1 MSKMKRVTIPMSDNL
16 VKLALSNAE
25 QNIKNLMELGYLC
38 DKTKQE
44 LSYVHFDYL
53 GLIGIFSGD
62 YKVTIEISQDD
73 FDSFSHKHGVDFP
86 AFIDLEVVDIEGEED
101 GGEEEEEVKDEEL
114 KLKFIH
120 LAYVEDDELTFAL
133 KSNVQLP
140 GFEDLGDSDDD
151 DDDMKFTSYKG
162 GKPGEVVSH
171 KGTPFIAVPTS
182 FGWVIINDGVVVEEI
197 KF

>member
-25 QNIKNLMELGYLC
+25 QNIKKLMELGYLC

-53 GLIGIFSGD
+53 GLIGIFSGN

-86 AFIDLEVVDIEGEED
+86 AFINLEVVDIEEE
-101 GGEEEEEVKDEEL
+101 EEEEEVKADKVEP
-114 KLKFIH
+114 KFIH
-120 LAYVEDDELTFAL
+120 LAYIEDGELTFAL
-133 KSNVQLP
+133 KSNCLLP
-140 GFEDLGDSDDD
+140 GFENMGDDD
-151 DDDMKFTSYKG
+151 ADDEMKFTSYKTAERG
-162 GKPGEVVSH
+162 QTIFHEFTTFV
-171 KGTPFIAVPTS
+171 AVPTKK
-182 FGWVIINDGVVVEEI
+182 GWTIIENGKILEEI
-197 KF
+197 NF